1 MAKKEWLDKGA
12 DGLSF
17 GERLGDL
24 IANKGISQAE
34 LAKSTGINQSRLSD
48 YITGKEIDHEKG
60 IREYSTPSCANLITL
75 AKYFAVSTDYLLGI
89 EPIPAT
95 DLTTRD
101 IHRKTGLSEE
111 NITRLM
117 KKESHQSGLS
127 YADFANM
134 CLDGTYLSRVN
145 FYMLAEAMASRM
157 VYEKSKANSSSDLP
171 LSSDEYIE
179 MVNAM
184 DAADKQAQAVG
195 CKLMSHD
202 ESIRFYARE
211 IASDLERY
219 LLGVFNNGND

>member
-1 MAKKEWLDKGA
+1 MANKEWIKKGA
-12 DGLSF
+12 DGLTF
-17 GERLGDL
+17 GERLEDL
-24 IANKGISQAE
+24 IKLNKTTATA
-34 LAKSTGINQSRLSD
+34 LAKDTRLSQSAISD
-48 YITGKEIDHEKG
+48 YLNKD
-60 IREYSTPSCANLITL
+60 RAPDCATIYAL
-75 AKYFAVSTDYLLGI
+75 ARHFHVSADYLLGL

-95 DLTTRD
+95 DLTTKD

-111 NITRLM
+111 NISRLL
-117 KKESHQSGLS
+117 KAENRTSGLS
-127 YADFANM
+127 YADFVNM
-134 CLDGTYLSRVN
+134 CLDATYLGRAN

>member
-1 MAKKEWLDKGA
+1 MANKEWIKKGA
-12 DGLSF
+12 DGLTF
-17 GERLGDL
+17 GERLEDL
-24 IANKGISQAE
+24 IKLNKTTATA
-34 LAKSTGINQSRLSD
+34 LAKDTRLSQSAISD
-48 YITGKEIDHEKG
+48 YLNKD
-60 IREYSTPSCANLITL
+60 RAPDCATIYAL
-75 AKYFAVSTDYLLGI
+75 ARHFHVSADYLLGL

-95 DLTTRD
+95 DLTTKD

-111 NITRLM
+111 NISRLL
-117 KKESHQSGLS
+117 KAENHTSGLS
-127 YADFANM
+127 YADFVNM
-134 CLDGTYLSRVN
+134 CLDATYLGRAN

-211 IASDLERY
+211 IASGLERY

>member
-1 MAKKEWLDKGA
+1 MANKEWIKKGA
-12 DGLSF
+12 DGLTF
-17 GERLGDL
+17 GERLEDL
-24 IANKGISQAE
+24 INLNKTTATA
-34 LAKSTGINQSRLSD
+34 LAKEAGLQQSAISD
-48 YITGKEIDHEKG
+48 YLNKDRAPDCGTI
-60 IREYSTPSCANLITL
+60 YAL
-75 AKYFAVSTDYLLGI
+75 ARHFHVSADYLLGL

-95 DLTTRD
+95 DLTTKD

-111 NITRLM
+111 NISRLL
-117 KKESHQSGLS
+117 KAENHTSGFS
-127 YADFANM
+127 YADFVNM
-134 CLDGTYLSRVN
+134 CLDATYLGRAN

>member
-1 MAKKEWLDKGA
+1 MANKEWIKKGA
-12 DGLSF
+12 DGLTF
-17 GERLGDL
+17 GERLEDL
-24 IANKGISQAE
+24 IKLNKTTATA
-34 LAKSTGINQSRLSD
+34 LAKDTRLSQSAISD
-48 YITGKEIDHEKG
+48 YLNKD
-60 IREYSTPSCANLITL
+60 RAPDCATIYAL
-75 AKYFAVSTDYLLGI
+75 ARHFHVSADYLLGL

-95 DLTTRD
+95 DLTTKD

-111 NITRLM
+111 NISRLL
-117 KKESHQSGLS
+117 KAENHTSGLS
-127 YADFANM
+127 YADFVNM
-134 CLDGTYLSRVN
+134 CLDATYLGRAN
-145 FYMLAEAMASRM
+145 FYMLAEVMASRM

>member
-1 MAKKEWLDKGA
+1 MANKEWIKKGA
-12 DGLSF
+12 DGLTF
-17 GERLGDL
+17 GERLEDL
-24 IANKGISQAE
+24 IKLNKTTATALAKDTGLAQSAISDYLNKGRAPDCATIYA
-34 LAKSTGINQSRLSD
+34 LARHFS
-48 YITGKEIDHEKG
+48 
-60 IREYSTPSCANLITL
+60 
-75 AKYFAVSTDYLLGI
+75 VSADYLLGI

-111 NITRLM
+111 NITRLL
-117 KKESHQSGLS
+117 KVENHTSGLS
-127 YADFANM
+127 YADFVNM
-134 CLDGTYLSRVN
+134 CLDATYLGRTN

-157 VYEKSKANSSSDLP
+157 VYKKSKADSGSDLP

>member
-1 MAKKEWLDKGA
+1 MANKEWIKKGA
-12 DGLSF
+12 DGLTF
-17 GERLGDL
+17 GERLEDL
-24 IANKGISQAE
+24 IKLNKTTATA
-34 LAKSTGINQSRLSD
+34 LAKDTRLSQSAISD
-48 YITGKEIDHEKG
+48 YLNKNRAPD
-60 IREYSTPSCANLITL
+60 CATIYAL
-75 AKYFAVSTDYLLGI
+75 ARHFHVSADYLLGL

-95 DLTTRD
+95 DLTTKD

-111 NITRLM
+111 NISRLL
-117 KKESHQSGLS
+117 KAENHTSGLS
-127 YADFANM
+127 YADFVNM
-134 CLDGTYLSRVN
+134 CLDATYLGRAN

-157 VYEKSKANSSSDLP
+157 VYEKSKANFSSDLP

>member
-1 MAKKEWLDKGA
+1 MANKEWIKKGA
-12 DGLSF
+12 DGLTF
-17 GERLGDL
+17 GERLEDL
-24 IANKGISQAE
+24 IKLNKTTATA
-34 LAKSTGINQSRLSD
+34 LAKDTRLSQSAISD
-48 YITGKEIDHEKG
+48 YLNKD
-60 IREYSTPSCANLITL
+60 RAPDCATIYAL
-75 AKYFAVSTDYLLGI
+75 ARHFHVSADYLLGL

-95 DLTTRD
+95 DLTTKD

-111 NITRLM
+111 NISRLL
-117 KKESHQSGLS
+117 KVENHTSGLS
-127 YADFANM
+127 YADFVNM
-134 CLDGTYLSRVN
+134 CLDATYLGRAN

-157 VYEKSKANSSSDLP
+157 VYKKSKADSGSDLP
-171 LSSDEYIE
+171 LSPDEYIE

>member
-1 MAKKEWLDKGA
+1 MANKEWLKKGA
-12 DGLSF
+12 DGLTF
-17 GERLGDL
+17 GERLEDL
-24 IANKGISQAE
+24 IKLNKTTATA
-34 LAKSTGINQSRLSD
+34 LAKDTGLSQSAISD
-48 YITGKEIDHEKG
+48 YLNKNRAPD
-60 IREYSTPSCANLITL
+60 CATIYAL
-75 AKYFAVSTDYLLGI
+75 ARHFHVSADYLLGL

-111 NITRLM
+111 NISRLL
-117 KKESHQSGLS
+117 KAENHASGLS
-127 YADFANM
+127 YADFVNM
-134 CLDGTYLSRVN
+134 CLDATYLGRVN
-145 FYMLAEAMASRM
+145 FYMLAETMASRM
-157 VYEKSKANSSSDLP
+157 VYEKSKANSSSDFP

-219 LLGVFNNGND
+219 LLGVFNNGNY

>member
-1 MAKKEWLDKGA
+1 MANKEWIKKGA
-12 DGLSF
+12 DGLTF
-17 GERLGDL
+17 GERLEDL
-24 IANKGISQAE
+24 IKLNKTTATA
-34 LAKSTGINQSRLSD
+34 LAKDTRLSQSAISD
-48 YITGKEIDHEKG
+48 YLNKD
-60 IREYSTPSCANLITL
+60 RAPDCATIYAL
-75 AKYFAVSTDYLLGI
+75 ARHFHVSADYLLGL

-95 DLTTRD
+95 DLTTKD

-111 NITRLM
+111 NISRLL
-117 KKESHQSGLS
+117 KAENHTSGLS
-127 YADFANM
+127 YADFVNL
-134 CLDGTYLSRVN
+134 CLDATYLGRAS